1 MIGGEVKA
9 KAGVATCRS
18 KPGGRNFA
26 KDDCFQLGV
35 GEEHFSAKKFFG
47 GPIQSAGPLF
57 KAPVI

>member
-1 MIGGEVKA
+1 VSIETV
-9 KAGVATCRS
+9 S
-18 KPGGRNFA
+18 GRNFA

-35 GEEHFSAKKFFG
+35 GEENFLGEEIFW